1 MDKNDNEEMAKFIEE
16 RLMIIESDMVLHALL
31 EDLRAAKGRDSVVI
45 KETNYIIK
53 E

>member
-1 MDKNDNEEMAKFIEE
+1 MDKSIEQQMAETIEE
-16 RLMIIESDMVLHALL
+16 KLMIIESDMVLHTLL